1 MAVLERFVDGFV
13 HVAVVDFVGGH
24 AGYRLRQLVELAA
37 QVLPLLMGAL
47 GGCGERS
54 QFGVDLE
61 QELVKFAEFESS
73 VLL

>member
-47 GGCGERS
+47 GGCREGS
-54 QFGVDLE
+54 QFRIDLE
-61 QELVKFAEFESS
+61 QELVKFAEI
-73 VLL
+73 